1 MSKHGA
7 PPEDN
12 FSPAAVNKRYRYAP
26 PDESITTKALN
37 EHKAATAKETSGIP
51 KFETVKHI
59 LTSEDGVGDFLMRRD
74 IVKVYQECPRCQKKV
89 PAPDK
94 KRVQRCHSR
103 PCVEKHKGE
112 WCQSVYKSSFFE
124 DSRGGRAVVMLFLYH
139 WLIGANY
146 KQLGI
151 ITGWSRQK
159 VFSYLRFAQDLVA
172 TVATT
177 HPNDNTPAPQI
188 GGDGIIVEID
198 DESNPFEKRKL
209 HKLEFP
215 GEGAW
220 LFGGV
225 ENTLKRRYFCVVVED
240 RAPETLIS
248 VIHKFVA
255 PGSIIRSDCWSAN
268 DIIEVQEDA
277 EYICGTE
284 SHHAPLL
291 MMDPLLGAIPSWYSL
306 KRSAE
311 SRKRGKKQQPSFLF
325 EYIWRRSNET
335 KLWNGLVNALQSV
348 NYESGPASNPSNR
361 VKKFD
366 FVGDEQQQHDDGM
379 GLHQHHNDH
388 STIPEMMDGHT
399 AHDI

>member
-1 MSKHGA
+1 MSKHRA
-7 PPEDN
+7 PPADDN
-12 FSPAAVNKRYRYAP
+12 GVPVPVNKRYRYAP
-26 PDESITTKALN
+26 PDESITTKALS

-51 KFETVKHI
+51 KFDTVKHI
-59 LTSEDGVGDFLMRRD
+59 LSSEDGVGDFLMRRE
-74 IVKVYQECPRCQKKV
+74 IVRVYQECPRCLKKI

-103 PCVEKHKGE
+103 PCVEKHRSE
-112 WCQSVYKSSFFE
+112 WCRSVYKSSFFE

-159 VFSYLRFAQDLVA
+159 VFSYIRFAQDLVA
-172 TVATT
+172 TVAMT
-177 HPNDNTPAPQI
+177 HPNDSSPAPQI

-198 DESNPFEKRKL
+198 DESNPFEKRTL
-209 HKLEFP
+209 HNQEFP
-215 GEGAW
+215 EGAW

-225 ENTLKRRYFCVVVED
+225 ESTLKRRYFCVVVED
-240 RAPETLIS
+240 RTPETLVS
-248 VIHKFVA
+248 AIHKFVA
-255 PGSIIRSDCWSAN
+255 PGSIIRSDCWSAH
-268 DIIEVQEDA
+268 DIIEVQENA

-311 SRKRGKKQQPSFLF
+311 VRKRGKKQQPSFLF
-325 EYIWRRSNET
+325 EYVWRRANET
-335 KLWNGLVNALQSV
+335 KLWNGLVMALQSV
-348 NYESGPASNPSNR
+348 KYESGPASNPTKL
-361 VKKFD
+361 KKED
-366 FVGDEQQQHDDGM
+366 FLDEEELHHDDEM
-379 GLHQHHNDH
+379 DLHQDHNDH
-388 STIPEMMDGHT
+388 SINPEMMDGHT
-399 AHDI
+399 THEI